1 MPFVP
6 PSGIREPS
14 PRMALAPSRIDV
26 TPRTGVL
33 THLCC
38 RQSWSRSEPRTR
50 GHKVWAMKSRL
61 VARRNSSIEHR
72 RTWVRSRNLHFLA
85 EERQWLLKNSI
96 GLRSTR
102 SISHYSAPLRKAIS
116 RLRYL
121 PTTDGQLVHSRELL
135 RVGDRHGDRSA
146 YRAADWIGCRA
157 GEDSTQGGG
166 R

>member
-33 THLCC
+33 RHLCS

-102 SISHYSAPLRKAIS
+102 SISPCSAPSRKAIS

-121 PTTDGQLVHSRELL
+121 FRPRTASWSI
-135 RVGDRHGDRSA
+135 RVSYCASGPSFSP
-146 YRAADWIGCRA
+146 
-157 GEDSTQGGG
+157 STEVSGALIVNAT
-166 R
+166 